1 MMMIAKADT
10 RKNIQAY
17 TSFTMH
23 CSEKKNS
30 MEKINIVRSDIFVP
44 LE

>member
-1 MMMIAKADT
+1 MIAKTET
-10 RKNIQAY
+10 RKNTHAK
-17 TSFTMH
+17 TSFTIH
-23 CSEKKNS
+23 CSEKKNN